1 MAKHT
6 ITYRDEM
13 RYGMRQPE
21 VRIICNCGYE
31 DKAQDRQSAKVLVGK
46 HLKGVV
52 NEIKPQKT
60 LDLGD
65 QNG

>member
-21 VRIICNCGYE
+21 VRIICACGFE
-31 DKAQDRQSAKVLVGK
+31 DKAQTMQSAKIVVGK
-46 HLKGVV
+46 HLQDVV
-52 NEIKPQKT
+52 NQIKPQKS
-60 LDLGD
+60 LDI
-65 QNG
+65 

>member
-6 ITYRDEM
+6 ISYRDEM

-21 VRIICNCGYE
+21 VRVICNCGFE
-31 DKAQDRQSAKVLVGK
+31 DKAQTMQEAKVLVGK
-46 HLKGVV
+46 HLRNVV

-65 QNG
+65 QDG

>member
-21 VRIICNCGYE
+21 VRIICNCGFE
-31 DKAQDRQSAKVLVGK
+31 DKAQDMTRAKVLVGQ
-46 HLKGVV
+46 HLQGVV
-52 NEIKPQKT
+52 NEMKPQKS
-60 LDLGD
+60 LDDL
-65 QNG
+65 

>member
-21 VRIICNCGYE
+21 VRIICNCGFE
-31 DKAQDRQSAKVLVGK
+31 DKAQTMHDAKKVVGR
-46 HLKGVV
+46 HLQDVV
-52 NEIKPQKT
+52 NEMKPQKS
-60 LDLGD
+60 LDD
-65 QNG
+65 I